1 MKSLLEL
8 VQLPDGSF
16 RWEMKENISVGSLLD
31 AAEGLKNL
39 ARNQTLQVLKPE
51 EQEKSEKND

>member
-51 EQEKSEKND
+51 KQEKAKKND